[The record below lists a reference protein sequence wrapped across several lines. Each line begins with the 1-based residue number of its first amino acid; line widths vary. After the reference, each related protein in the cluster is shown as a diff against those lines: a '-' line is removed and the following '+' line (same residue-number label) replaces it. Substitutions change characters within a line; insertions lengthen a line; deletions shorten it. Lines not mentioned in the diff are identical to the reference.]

1 MKRLQ
6 DKVALITGAGSGIG
20 RSIAKAYAAEGAHIA
35 INDIREDD
43 SPDRV
48 AEEVREMGQRA
59 LVVRADVSNRSEVD
73 AMVEQVIAEFG
84 QIDIL
89 VNNAGVNIYQPFL
102 EIEQKVWDLTV
113 GVDQTGVFNCSQQVA
128 RHMVA
133 HGQGGKIIIIA
144 SISAESAYKTQT
156 HYCAA
161 KAAVL
166 KLGEGMAFE
175 LSEYGIN
182 TNMIGPGW
190 VETPLTEDYLGD
202 PELRRAVEATI
213 PAGRVAQV
221 EDIAQVA
228 IFLASADA
236 NYLSGAYIRAD
247 GGMIAGRHKV

>member
-20 RSIAKAYAAEGAHIA
+20 HNIALAFAKEGAHIA
-35 INDIREDD
+35 INDVREDE
-43 SPDRV
+43 SPERV
-48 AEEVREMGQRA
+48 AEEVRALGQQA
-59 LVVRADVSNRSEVD
+59 LVVRADVSNRAAVD
-73 AMVEQVIAEFG
+73 AMVAQVIAEFG

-113 GVDQTGVFNCSQQVA
+113 AVDQTGVFNCSQQVA
-128 RHMVA
+128 RHMVDR
-133 HGQGGKIIIIA
+133 GQGGKIIIIA
-144 SISAESAYKTQT
+144 SVSAETAYKTQT

-202 PELRRAVEATI
+202 PELRSAVEATI

-221 EDIAQVA
+221 EDISRIAL
-228 IFLASADA
+228 FLASDDAD
-236 NYLSGAYIRAD
+236 YLSGAYIRAD
-247 GGMIAGRHKV
+247 GGMIAGRGKV